1 MADMRRMCRN
11 MGECQAAVAE
21 AVELFGGLD
30 ILLCCTSEG
39 IYLDSMTL
47 EKLIS
52 LNEAVLLTRL
62 IEYL

>member
-1 MADMRRMCRN
+1 MADLWDGYRN

-39 IYLDSMTL
+39 
-47 EKLIS
+47 
-52 LNEAVLLTRL
+52 R
-62 IEYL
+62 